1 VTGLTKPK
9 AVSINKE
16 TKPSTKM
23 LAARLLGGT
32 NLENHK

>member
-9 AVSINKE
+9 AVSIDKE
-16 TKPSTKM
+16 TKPNTKL
-23 LAARLLGGT
+23 LAAQVSGGA